1 MPDSTDLPV
10 ILLLTVTSLTKKSFE
25 RLLNDRFRLEHVETA
40 EEAWGYLLNNT
51 AVSALIC
58 ELDAA
63 TDETSV
69 LERIRNAEDKALTVL
84 PVLLLVGEKN
94 EQESLEMAFA
104 AGATDFIYMP
114 FSSDELI
121 TRVQLLTRQYNRDS
135 EPSTF
140 ELASQNSPV
149 DLLNTQMQEKYF
161 SSQLAKEL
169 SFSVR
174 HMSYL
179 SACLIKI
186 DNADSIEKD
195 YSKSI
200 VRAVLR
206 AVVKLLEQV
215 LRREDVFAYFGDET
229 FAVMFPLTNA
239 LGAHTA
245 TQRLMEKIQATRMKH
260 NGHEIIVSL
269 SVGFYSTLPSET
281 LSVEQI
287 MSVLEQRLEQ
297 ALQQG
302 GGAIVSGRSD
312 SEKHEVSMEQAV
324 NMIKFKRGE
333 ELLDKI
339 PQLAESIIPLLDFIQ
354 KNNQQE
360 FTRILDL
367 IDDED

>member
-10 ILLLTVTSLTKKSFE
+10 ILLLTVTPLTRKSFE
-25 RLLNDRFRLEHVETA
+25 RLLNGRFKLEHVETA
-40 EEAWGYLLNNT
+40 EQAWGFLLNNT
-51 AVSALIC
+51 TVSALIC
-58 ELDAA
+58 EIDAA
-63 TDETSV
+63 TDETAV
-69 LERIRNAEDKALTVL
+69 LERIRSAEDKLLTTL
-84 PVLLLVGEKN
+84 PVLLLVGERN
-94 EQESLEMAFA
+94 EQETLEQAFV

-114 FSSDELI
+114 FSSDELL
-121 TRVQLLTRQYNRDS
+121 TRVQLLTRQYKRLSDS
-135 EPSTF
+135 STF
-140 ELASQNSPV
+140 ELASQSSPV

-174 HMSYL
+174 HLSYL
-179 SACLIKI
+179 SACLLKV
-186 DNADSIEKD
+186 DNAASIEQE

-200 VRAVLR
+200 MRAVIR

-215 LRREDVFAYFGDET
+215 LRREDVFAYFGEET

-260 NGHEIIVSL
+260 DGHEINVSL

-287 MSVLEQRLEQ
+287 MSVLEQRLEKAQ
-297 ALQQG
+297 QQG
-302 GGAIVSGRSD
+302 GGTIVSGRSD
-312 SEKHEVSMEQAV
+312 QEKQEVSMEQAL
-324 NMIKFKRGE
+324 NMIKFNRAD
-333 ELLDKI
+333 ELIDQI
-339 PQLAESIIPLLDFIQ
+339 PHLAESLIPVLDFIQ

-367 IDDED
+367 IDDEG